1 VCGLKVQIEGRDQ
14 RKREREA
21 TETDEHG
28 GELSVRPESSPAP
41 YETDDC
47 FDGDSYRYGMLIVF
61 ANYLIEMRESTN
73 AGDVTFE
80 EWMEEHREIANLLHR
95 RSLD

>member
-1 VCGLKVQIEGRDQ
+1 MKVETSEKGSAKQ
-14 RKREREA
+14 RKLMSMGVNYLCVRKLHPRP
-21 TETDEHG
+21 TKLMIVLTG
-28 GELSVRPESSPAP
+28 G
-41 YETDDC
+41 
-47 FDGDSYRYGMLIVF
+47 SYRYGMLIVF